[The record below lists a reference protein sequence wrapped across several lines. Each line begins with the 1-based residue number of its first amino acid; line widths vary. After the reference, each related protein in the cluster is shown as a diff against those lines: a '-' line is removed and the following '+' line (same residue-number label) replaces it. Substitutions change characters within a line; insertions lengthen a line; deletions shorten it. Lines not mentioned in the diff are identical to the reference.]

1 MRSMALGDSASP
13 VPWGAVVADGRCCGR
28 RSRRASALLR
38 IARTRAHARTLCV
51 QGACVRAL
59 RTASL
64 APLLPC
70 SLARSLP
77 LPSSLPSL
85 PSSSLPNVSVCV
97 CVCVC
102 VCARA
107 LAPSLSQASS
117 PLPLSPISHR
127 SSAAAKGR
135 RGGGGLRGLEAPS
148 TLLSRE
154 SSDSCPPRRQ
164 LRFQVAADGPLLSLS
179 PHCACTCVCVS
190 VCAVC
195 VCVCE

>member
-70 SLARSLP
+70 SLAPSLP

-135 RGGGGLRGLEAPS
+135 RGGGGLRGLESPVHPPLPGVKRLLPSAPPTEVS
-148 TLLSRE
+148 GGCRRSSPLSQ
-154 SSDSCPPRRQ
+154 SALC
-164 LRFQVAADGPLLSLS
+164 VY
-179 PHCACTCVCVS
+179 VCVRER
-190 VCAVC
+190 VRCVRVC
-195 VCVCE
+195 V